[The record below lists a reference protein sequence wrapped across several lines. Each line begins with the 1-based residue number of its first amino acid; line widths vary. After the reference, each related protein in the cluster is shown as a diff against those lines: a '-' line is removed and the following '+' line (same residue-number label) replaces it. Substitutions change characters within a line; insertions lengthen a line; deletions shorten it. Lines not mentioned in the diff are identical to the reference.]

1 MTSEQEGMLDQ
12 TAVVRRRDPGNM
24 LGHDRPASPRSC
36 DSAGRISRAL
46 QLGRAHVEATSVV
59 VLGMGGSAACGD
71 LARAIFADRLRV
83 PLVSVARLRVA
94 GVGGRP
100 NAGRRRLA

>member
-24 LGHDRPASPRSC
+24 LGHAAGFAAQLRSGW
-36 DSAGRISRAL
+36 DISRAL

-59 VLGMGGSAACGD
+59 VLGMGGSAACAD
-71 LARAIFADRLRV
+71 VARAVYADQAARSARV
-83 PLVSVARLRVA
+83 GARLRVA
-94 GVGGRP
+94 RVGGQP
-100 NAGRRRLA
+100 NPGSRRFA